1 MSGKFKVEKVS
12 YVNKTFRMEEK
23 LVENLQKVAS
33 KEGISLNAL
42 VVQACQ
48 FALQEYD
55 DQTNNNSICSRITI
69 LVN

>member
-55 DQTNNNSICSRITI
+55 EQANTVSK
-69 LVN
+69 